1 MFWTL
6 HMVELYR
13 VEGSQLELVAS
24 AITNSDGR
32 VDAPLLQGDE
42 YRTGVYQVQFH
53 AGDYYRAR
61 GVQLPEPAFLDVVV
75 LRFGISAEQDH
86 YHSRHLLRKSELK
99 VADHVL
105 LDPAAVMH
113 SSMADLA
120 HSVGISEPT
129 IVRFCRAIGCS
140 GFQDLKLKLAQSL
153 AAGAS
158 FGQFAIHEDDSV
170 ADYSLKIFDTTLHT
184 LMEVREKLDPL
195 ELQRAV
201 TLMSQAQRVEF
212 YGFGASGAVAADA
225 QHKFFRL
232 LLTAAAYSD
241 PHMQAMSAVT
251 LKPSDVAICISQ
263 SGRSKDLLITAN
275 LVRESGASLITLCP
289 SQTPLAE
296 LSTVNLAID
305 VHEDTEIYTPLTSRI
320 AHLVVIDVLAMGV
333 AMARGPS
340 LVNHLKS

>member
-1 MFWTL
+1 M
-6 HMVELYR
+6 
-13 VEGSQLELVAS
+13 
-24 AITNSDGR
+24 N
-32 VDAPLLQGDE
+32 LLQHIA
-42 YRTGVYQVQFH
+42 Q
-53 AGDYYRAR
+53 
-61 GVQLPEPAFLDVVV
+61 
-75 LRFGISAEQDH
+75 
-86 YHSRHLLRKSELK
+86 SRVSLRKSELK

-120 HSVGISEPT
+120 HVVGVSEPP
-129 IVRFCRAIGCS
+129 IVRFCRAIGCL

-158 FGQFAIHEDDSV
+158 FGQFAISENDSTS
-170 ADYSLKIFDTTLHT
+170 DISQKIFDTTLHT
-184 LMEVREKLDPL
+184 LMEVREHLDPAAL
-195 ELQRAV
+195 E
-201 TLMSQAQRVEF
+201 QAIAAMAKAERVEF
-212 YGFGASGAVAADA
+212 YGFGASGAVATDA

-232 LLTAAAYSD
+232 LLSAAAYSD

-251 LKPSDVAICISQ
+251 LKPTDVAICISQ

-275 LVRESGASLITLCP
+275 VVRESGATLVTLCP

-296 LSTVNLAID
+296 LATVNLAID
-305 VHEDTEIYTPLTSRI
+305 VQEDTEIYTPLTSRI

-340 LVNHLKS
+340 LVNHLKSVKRSLRSLRLSPKTVKPQEE

>member
-1 MFWTL
+1 MPEIFVQL
-6 HMVELYR
+6 FGRCLAVRE
-13 VEGSQLELVAS
+13 LELCS
-24 AITNSDGR
+24 ITTRSLQLPAADHNRAMTRQVPRQTLFCIEPIS
-32 VDAPLLQGDE
+32 VNLLQHIA
-42 YRTGVYQVQFH
+42 Q
-53 AGDYYRAR
+53 
-61 GVQLPEPAFLDVVV
+61 
-75 LRFGISAEQDH
+75 
-86 YHSRHLLRKSELK
+86 SRHLLRKSELK

-105 LDPAAVMH
+105 LDPASVMH
-113 SSMADLA
+113 SSMAELA

-170 ADYSLKIFDTTLHT
+170 ADFSLKIFDTTLHT
-184 LMEVREKLDPL
+184 LMEVREKLDPQAL
-195 ELQRAV
+195 ERAIAACAN
-201 TLMSQAQRVEF
+201 AQRVEF

-232 LLTAAAYSD
+232 LLNAAAYSD

-251 LKPSDVAICISQ
+251 LQPGDVAVCISQ

-296 LSTVNLAID
+296 LSTVNP
-305 VHEDTEIYTPLTSRI
+305 VSYTHLTLPTKRI
-320 AHLVVIDVLAMGV
+320 V
-333 AMARGPS
+333 
-340 LVNHLKS
+340 

>member
-1 MFWTL
+1 
-6 HMVELYR
+6 V
-13 VEGSQLELVAS
+13 
-24 AITNSDGR
+24 N
-32 VDAPLLQGDE
+32 LLQHIA
-42 YRTGVYQVQFH
+42 Q
-53 AGDYYRAR
+53 
-61 GVQLPEPAFLDVVV
+61 
-75 LRFGISAEQDH
+75 
-86 YHSRHLLRKSELK
+86 SRSSLRKSELK

-120 HSVGISEPT
+120 HVVGVSEPT
-129 IVRFCRAIGCS
+129 IVRFCRAIGCL

-158 FGQFAIHEDDSV
+158 FGQFAISENDSISDF
-170 ADYSLKIFDTTLHT
+170 ALKIFDTTLHT
-184 LMEVREKLDPL
+184 LMEVREKLDSDAL
-195 ELQRAV
+195 ERAV
-201 TLMSQAQRVEF
+201 AAMAKAERVEF
-212 YGFGASGAVAADA
+212 YGFGASGAVATDA

-232 LLTAAAYSD
+232 LLSAAAYSD

-275 LVRESGASLITLCP
+275 VVRESGATLITLCP

-296 LSTVNLAID
+296 LATINLAID
-305 VHEDTEIYTPLTSRI
+305 VQEDTEIYTPLTSRI

-333 AMARGPS
+333 AMARGPG
-340 LVNHLKS
+340 LVNHLKSVKRSLRSLRLSPKTTKHHED

>member
-1 MFWTL
+1 M
-6 HMVELYR
+6 
-13 VEGSQLELVAS
+13 
-24 AITNSDGR
+24 N
-32 VDAPLLQGDE
+32 LLQHIA
-42 YRTGVYQVQFH
+42 Q
-53 AGDYYRAR
+53 
-61 GVQLPEPAFLDVVV
+61 
-75 LRFGISAEQDH
+75 
-86 YHSRHLLRKSELK
+86 SRSLLRKSELK

-120 HSVGISEPT
+120 HTVGVSEPT
-129 IVRFCRAIGCS
+129 IVRFCRAIGCL

-158 FGQFAIHEDDSV
+158 FGQFSISEQDAIGDISQ
-170 ADYSLKIFDTTLHT
+170 KIFDTTLHT
-184 LMEVREKLDPL
+184 LMDVRERLDPQDL
-195 ELQRAV
+195 ERAV
-201 TLMSQAQRVEF
+201 AAIARAERVEF
-212 YGFGASGAVAADA
+212 YGFGASGAVATDA

-232 LLTAAAYSD
+232 LLSAAAYSD

-275 LVRESGASLITLCP
+275 VVRETGATLITLCP

-296 LSTVNLAID
+296 LATINLAID
-305 VHEDTEIYTPLTSRI
+305 VQEDTEIYTPLTSRI

-333 AMARGPS
+333 AMARGPG
-340 LVNHLKS
+340 LVNHLKSVKRSLRSLRLSPKSIKASED

>member
-1 MFWTL
+1 M
-6 HMVELYR
+6 
-13 VEGSQLELVAS
+13 
-24 AITNSDGR
+24 N
-32 VDAPLLQGDE
+32 LLQHIA
-42 YRTGVYQVQFH
+42 Q
-53 AGDYYRAR
+53 
-61 GVQLPEPAFLDVVV
+61 
-75 LRFGISAEQDH
+75 
-86 YHSRHLLRKSELK
+86 SRSSLRKSELK

-120 HSVGISEPT
+120 HTVGVSEPT
-129 IVRFCRAIGCS
+129 IVRFCRAIGCL

-158 FGQFAIHEDDSV
+158 FGQFAISENDSV
-170 ADYSLKIFDTTLHT
+170 TDFALKIFDTTLHT
-184 LMEVREKLDPL
+184 LMEVREKLDSDAL
-195 ELQRAV
+195 ERAV
-201 TLMSQAQRVEF
+201 AAMAKAERVEF
-212 YGFGASGAVAADA
+212 YGFGASGAVATDA

-232 LLTAAAYSD
+232 LLSAAAYSD

-251 LKPSDVAICISQ
+251 LKPTDVAICISQ

-275 LVRESGASLITLCP
+275 VVRESGATLITLCP

-296 LSTVNLAID
+296 LATINLVID
-305 VHEDTEIYTPLTSRI
+305 VQEDTEIYTPLTSRI

-340 LVNHLKS
+340 LVNHLKSVKRSLRSLRLSPKSTKHHDD